1 MKPHHFNGRF
11 FVVDVDAAARLLRM
25 TRTAAQFA
33 SPEEMQRAH
42 KEALRVVAPFLEY
55 RLLLDVRGGPSRS
68 DPEYEKGLASL
79 RRQIVVRFDR
89 VAILVKSAIGGL
101 HATRLARQDGVR
113 VRVFQEEDLALDYL
127 QPKERERRDD

>member
-11 FVVDVDAAARLLRM
+11 FVVDVDEAARLLRM
-25 TRTAAQFA
+25 TRRAAPFG

-42 KEALRVVAPFLEY
+42 KEVLRQVAPFLEY
-55 RLLLDVRGGPSRS
+55 RLLLDVRDGPSRS
-68 DPEYEKGLASL
+68 DPEYEKGIASL
-79 RRQIVVRFDR
+79 RKQIVVRFDR

-127 QPKERERRDD
+127 QPPADDR